1 MTDDI
6 KSPTPDGAAA
16 DPDAAQRIPTGRR
29 LLYILTPLAVVAIFV
44 VLGVYLFDPN
54 RETVPTALEDKPAP
68 EFDLPPV
75 QGFEDGFKTAD
86 LKNGEISLVNIFA
99 SWCGPCRIEHP
110 LLMELAEKNTLP
122 IYGINYKD
130 TPDDAESWLG
140 RYGNPYTKMG
150 ADLSGRTGIDWGV
163 YGVPETFVIDGSGRI
178 RYKHIGV
185 LTRQDLEEKILPT
198 VETLRQ

>member
-1 MTDDI
+1 MTEKTTSAPHDQT
-6 KSPTPDGAAA
+6 TPDGGS
-16 DPDAAQRIPTGRR
+16 DAPVSLGIR
-29 LLYILTPLAVVAIFV
+29 LRYILPAVVVVALFV
-44 VLGVYLFDPN
+44 VLGTYLFDED
-54 RETVPTALEDKPAP
+54 RESVPTALEDKPAP

-75 QGFEDGFKTAD
+75 QGFEGGFKTAD
-86 LKNGEISLVNIFA
+86 LKGGQVALVNIFA

-110 LLMELAEKNTLP
+110 LLMELAESNTLP

-140 RYGNPYTKMG
+140 RFGNPYTKMG
-150 ADLSGRTGIDWGV
+150 ADISGRTGIDWGV

-185 LTRQDLEEKILPT
+185 LTRQDLDEKILPAI
-198 VETLRQ
+198 ETLRQ